1 MNRRDFLKRC
11 AAAGAAGFV
20 LSNRGLGL
28 HLGSGRRPNI
38 VFIMSD
44 QHNARALSCYGN
56 SEISTPNMDRLAA
69 EGTLFENA
77 FCQTGQCVP
86 SRYSIFTGRYA
97 RSTGT
102 YSNNQTQNPD
112 ERTIADIFK
121 DAGYVSATIGKHHM
135 QMNEANNDHGFDLV
149 SSPSADLQG
158 AGTFLPYDEVHPGRA
173 LVGETALTNDEHRIG
188 QVVAESIDF
197 IRENKNRPF
206 VLWCSFWGPHTPI
219 TPSAPWSTQYD
230 PNELT
235 LPPNLHVIDEEMP
248 GIDTLL
254 TKSGTFSE
262 DSYHSA
268 CLAYYYGLVS
278 QIDYNIGRVLD
289 ELDALG
295 LAENTIVVYTADHG
309 EMMSEHG
316 AWTKGKTGYDAQ
328 IRVPLIIRFPGVIA
342 GGKRSSELVASIDL
356 LPTLMEAANL
366 PIPPDIDGESLLR
379 LIHGKKKKW
388 RDYVFS
394 EHGSSA
400 QTTQLMTRSHTH
412 KYVLF
417 RTAGET
423 EYEQLFDMVN
433 DPWEMQ
439 NVIDDAEYGEVLAE
453 LKEALAQ
460 WEAKTPASEPMAP
473 K

>member
-1 MNRRDFLKRC
+1 MDRREFLKRC
-11 AAAGAAGFV
+11 AAVPAAGFV

-28 HLGSGRRPNI
+28 HRGSTRPNI

-102 YSNNQTQNPD
+102 YSNGQTQNPD
-112 ERTIADIFK
+112 ERTVADIFK
-121 DAGYVSATIGKHHM
+121 DAGYISATIGKHHM
-135 QMNEANNDHGFDLV
+135 QMNEANDNHGFDLV

-158 AGTFLPYDEVHPGRA
+158 AGTFLPYDEVHPGRS
-173 LVGETALTNDEHRIG
+173 LVGETALTNDEHRQG
-188 QVVAESIDF
+188 QIVAESIDF

-230 PNELT
+230 PAELT

-254 TKSGTFSE
+254 TKSGTFPE

-278 QIDYNIGRVLD
+278 QIDYNVGRVLD

-295 LAENTIVVYTADHG
+295 LADNTIVVYTADHG

-316 AWTKGKTGYDAQ
+316 AWTKGNTAYEPQ
-328 IRVPLIIRFPGVIA
+328 IHIPLIIRFPGKFP
-342 GGKRSSELVASIDL
+342 GGKRISKLVCSIDL
-356 LPTLMEAANL
+356 LPTLLDAASME
-366 PIPPDIDGESLLR
+366 IPGNIDGKSLLAP
-379 LIHGKKKKW
+379 KTQQW
-388 RDYVFS
+388 RKYAFS
-394 EHGSSA
+394 EHGSSS
-400 QTTQLMTRSHTH
+400 QKTCIMTRSQTH

-417 RTAGET
+417 RTGGEM

-439 NVIDDAEYGEVLAE
+439 NVIDDAGYSEVLAE

-460 WEAKTPASEPMAP
+460 WEAETPPSEPMAS